1 MGKILVDG
9 VLVDEI
15 DEQALRAKL
24 LKNIEYIK
32 LFDKNFSV
40 TQEEIDAMFS
50 PENKN
55 LYYRVKAAKQ
65 KLDKSRVEAP
75 KTKIAK
81 IIDRSYFASR
91 NLEDNEASKEE
102 NRINDEKVQAATL
115 EGDEY
120 RKEFLAEYFNKC
132 MKLDPKML
140 DLDKLEQ
147 GLKRRLDPNYKK
159 DEKIEGPSPEEI
171 IDYYI
176 KNLDIIETG
185 RNFKSFAEDAPNYG
199 FDLKPEVK
207 VDIKNLYDKAEVVP
221 GYGRAINDLLLFN
234 DETFFTTPIMKMNN
248 DLCMNIMVNCYNVI
262 KNNQE
267 RDDFIK
273 SVSSAVNFY
282 NNKNGI
288 GTYIEPAEHQFN
300 ASDFE
305 NTRPGLLEYKKTLE
319 KSLETLVMMNDG
331 SEFFKSER
339 YENIIKS
346 MEIGLKNMSTLG
358 PNISDQD
365 ALFLKTTLN
374 TVNAAARDYP
384 DFSAVNAP
392 VGIKNEFVGVCD
404 NIKNMTNGLIANKLM
419 LDTAIYKWNE
429 IDAKELHNVSEMK
442 RRSDRAEGLD
452 QYNIVESIQAADK
465 KISWERV
472 TPEKD
477 MKVIRTYSMALGAL
491 KQMKAELET
500 TDMNY
505 KKNSKELRDMYTELG
520 NTITALEGKTA
531 AGDANEALWKTQM
544 QKLSQKVFAYID
556 GKNNRLASYGTSERS
571 VKRYEIAVDLL
582 KLSDKAGSM
591 KSAVPSDCE
600 DYRRSALEILNQ
612 CDEEMRNLAAS
623 RDSREFKRLQ
633 NQVRYTK
640 ALMEAAATKVE
651 AKAALI
657 QLQYAARDYYITK
670 IDQPMHGTR
679 PAKIDI
685 ARRLEQVCTHAAS
698 DHFENNIA
706 GSRGNIIQDLGVKI
720 MKQNLLMEMTAKNA
734 AVALNAKKLLRDP
747 FKLMD
752 EAGKLTKRS
761 AFIKA
766 FDNLSTEELSK
777 INKKSAKD
785 IQKIYLSNIPKL
797 KTGRSVDAKM
807 DRILNAK
814 SYYDYQIKNSVF
826 ATAKEKANL
835 NSNKLSLKTSR
846 SALDSLAI
854 GLMLKDGISV
864 DDALNPEKL
873 QDKKREY
880 GIKAI
885 GLIKKESANAIADAY
900 IAGTN
905 ALANYLEQKLATL
918 NDITIDKMLSEEYR
932 NVMTA
937 SYFMKDMTQEVNR
950 VNFKEKLN
958 PVEGYEEKI
967 SQCMG
972 RGDSIG
978 KIGAE
983 VNSILENMSKAY
995 SHSRNEPSVVVP
1007 ALLNCVLRMANL
1019 SETYKDIK
1027 QEVAKRGT
1035 SICEVLS
1042 KPEDGLDASR
1052 YQYRLQQGI
1061 TILDTKSKFAA
1072 KELSDAIRA
1081 NEDFGDKVLE
1091 QFIDGSWKNLKLNFS
1106 FNNENMDYQVKG
1118 LDDLA
1123 KGKVAA
1129 DINEP
1134 QNNPEVKKP
1143 EEQKDNKKAAIVN
1156 TL

>member
-102 NRINDEKVQAATL
+102 NIKNDEKIQAATL

-159 DEKIEGPSPEEI
+159 DEKAEGPSPEEI

-185 RNFKSFAEDAPNYG
+185 RNFKSFDEDAARYG
-199 FDLKPEVK
+199 FDLKPEIK
-207 VDIKNLYDKAEVVP
+207 VGMKNLYDKAEVVP
-221 GYGRAINDLLLFN
+221 GYGRTINDLFLFN
-234 DETFFTTPIMKMNN
+234 DETFFTVPIMKMNA
-248 DLCMNIMVNCYNVI
+248 DLCMNIMMNIYNTIQNV
-262 KNNQE
+262 QE
-267 RDDFIK
+267 RDTFVTA
-273 SVSSAVNFY
+273 VSAAVNFY
-282 NNKNGI
+282 NSKNGI
-288 GTYIEPAEHQFN
+288 GTYIEPDEHQFN

-305 NTRPGLLEYKKTLE
+305 NTRPGLLEYKKALE
-319 KSLETLVMMNDG
+319 KGLETLVMMNDG

-346 MEIGLKNMSTLG
+346 MEAGLKTMSTLG

-365 ALFLKTTLN
+365 ASLLKTTLN
-374 TVNAAARDYP
+374 TVYAAARDYP

-392 VGIKNEFVGVCD
+392 LGIKNEFVGVCD
-404 NIKNMTNGLIANKLM
+404 NIKNMTNGLMTNDLM
-419 LDTAIYKWNE
+419 LNTAIHKWNE
-429 IDAKELHNVSEMK
+429 IDSKELHNVSEMK

-477 MKVIRTYSMALGAL
+477 MKVIKTYSMALGAL

-544 QKLSQKVFAYID
+544 QNLSQKVFAYID
-556 GKNNRLASYGTSERS
+556 GKNNRLANYGTSERS

-591 KSAVPSDCE
+591 KPAVPSDCE

-612 CDEEMRNLAAS
+612 YDEEMKNLAAS

-657 QLQYAARDYYITK
+657 QLQYAARDYYLTK
-670 IDQPMHGTR
+670 IDQPMRGTR

-685 ARRLEQVCTHAAS
+685 ARRLEQVGKHAS
-698 DHFENNIA
+698 NEHFEDA
-706 GSRGNIIQDLGVKI
+706 HSERENIIQDLGIKI
-720 MKQNLLMEMTAKNA
+720 MKQNLLMEMTAKDA
-734 AVALNAKKLLRDP
+734 AIALNAKKMLRNP
-747 FKLMD
+747 SKLMD

-761 AFIKA
+761 VFTKTFA
-766 FDNLSTEELSK
+766 DLTTEELK
-777 INKKSAKD
+777 KLNQKSAKD
-785 IQKIYLSNIPKL
+785 IQKMYINNIPRL
-797 KTGRSVDAKM
+797 KTGRSIDAKM
-807 DRILNAK
+807 DRILNAR
-814 SYYDYQIKNSVF
+814 SYFDKQIHNSLF
-826 ATAKEKANL
+826 ATAEEKAAV
-835 NSNKLSLKTSR
+835 NSNKFSLKTSR

-854 GLMLKDGISV
+854 GLMLKDGVSV
-864 DDALNPEKL
+864 DDALDPTKL
-873 QDKKREY
+873 QDRKREY
-880 GIKAI
+880 GIKAL
-885 GLIKKESANAIADAY
+885 GLIKTQSANAIADAY
-900 IAGTN
+900 ITGTN
-905 ALANYLEQKLATL
+905 ALADYLEQKYATL
-918 NDITIDKMLSEEYR
+918 NEITLDNMLSEEYR

-950 VNFKEKLN
+950 ANFKEKLD
-958 PVEGYEEKI
+958 PAEEYEEKI
-967 SQCMG
+967 SQCMD

-983 VNSILENMSKAY
+983 FDLLLNDMIKSY
-995 SHSRNEPSVVVP
+995 SYSRNETSEVASTLVTGMI
-1007 ALLNCVLRMANL
+1007 RFANL
-1019 SETYKDIK
+1019 SETYKGIK
-1027 QEVAKRGT
+1027 QEVAKNGT
-1035 SICEVLS
+1035 SICEVMA
-1042 KPEDGLDASR
+1042 KPEGIFEASQ
-1052 YQYRLQQGI
+1052 YQVRLQQGVAFFAPQSKK
-1061 TILDTKSKFAA
+1061 TI
-1072 KELSDAIRA
+1072 KELSKAIEID
-1081 NEDFGDKVLE
+1081 NDLGDKVLE
-1091 QFIDGSWKNLKLNFS
+1091 RFIDGSWKNLKINFD
-1106 FNNENMDYQVKG
+1106 FNNGNIKYKLEG
-1118 LDDLA
+1118 LNNA
-1123 KGKVAA
+1123 VNGKVAA

-1143 EEQKDNKKAAIVN
+1143 EEQKDNKKVEFVN